1 MNKSFRRFLGRL
13 KIKLKEINFEFFI
26 TFCAGI
32 YKKDGPFDVLIDISQ
47 IKELHTIPST
57 NEVCNY
63 NISLHNWK
71 SLVWI
76 IFKALC
82 KS

>member
-1 MNKSFRRFLGRL
+1 MNRSFRRFLGRVR
-13 KIKLKEINFEFFI
+13 IKLKEINFKLFI
-26 TFCAGI
+26 AFCAGI

-63 NISLHNWK
+63 NISLNN
-71 SLVWI
+71 
-76 IFKALC
+76 
-82 KS
+82 

>member
-63 NISLHNWK
+63 NISLHN
-71 SLVWI
+71 
-76 IFKALC
+76 
-82 KS
+82 